1 MRVDVGYYSLGGGA
15 PSPGTKESLVGA
27 LLDDGFAFRG
37 GRVVTERGAARVTA
51 FDVKGRERPAVSI
64 GSAEHFTLP
73 AAYPQLREV
82 NAYLGW
88 FGPLS
93 RAVQAGT
100 LAGSIAVKLPG
111 ARTVMQYTGERLATL
126 VPSADPAETGGRRS
140 RGSVGA
146 AYDAGGEQLA
156 EVHVRGADGYSF
168 TAGLLA
174 WAARRAAHQG
184 IDASGAHGPLT
195 AFGLDALVEGC
206 AEAGIER
213 VRPD

>member
-1 MRVDVGYYSLGGGA
+1 MLRQNSVFSLVEEGDVLVSTVGPFVKYGEPAVRAAIAAPRHLPGLDGRAGVHPPRLRGVRRAGA
-15 PSPGTKESLVGA
+15 AGTGRRCCRPWATTSSRASSPRRWRSRRPATTPSASTSATTRSAAARRAAGTKESLVGA

-37 GRVVTERGAARVTA
+37 GRVSTERGAARVTA

-100 LAGSIAVKLPG
+100 LAG
-111 ARTVMQYTGERLATL
+111 
-126 VPSADPAETGGRRS
+126 RS
-140 RGSVGA
+140 
-146 AYDAGGEQLA
+146 
-156 EVHVRGADGYSF
+156 
-168 TAGLLA
+168 
-174 WAARRAAHQG
+174 
-184 IDASGAHGPLT
+184 P
-195 AFGLDALVEGC
+195 
-206 AEAGIER
+206 
-213 VRPD
+213 